1 MNSVLALR
9 RAWLCVAALSLCSVT
24 MPSPAAGLAPSLLD
38 EACSA
43 RERDDQAPDA
53 GLPPDLLISC
63 AGATAGTLAAARLP
77 ANNNGTPLPQALAN
91 AFTGSR
97 AAAAL
102 QSRLNCRMPSART
115 LAPLGFPDAVG
126 VACRTSAGGWP
137 QLLLLAAH
145 GGRLMVAEGTP
156 ASLPAL
162 LSSID
167 PGARAMPRTAYA
179 DTLRE
184 IFGSDV
190 PLASAADLAGFKA
203 SLQGA
208 RAANAQGRYREAE
221 VQFRSALALQS
232 RLLRADDI
240 AIAETLMDFAL
251 NVSNQGRDE
260 EALALFRRAEPIVQK
275 SPRDEDRVR
284 FATYQGYHAAN
295 AGRYDEALKFAS
307 AAVAGWRKIDGG
319 PNLDFMLPGAAGAS
333 AARTMRKGEL
343 ALALNLQAGMALR
356 NDDVALAQS
365 AATEALAVLDKAPS
379 LPRWWR
385 ADVLLTLG
393 KVSSAQ
399 GRLSAAE
406 TYLNT
411 ALEERKLVSGDG
423 PQLLPILVA
432 LARAYQRE
440 GMNTSAIITYRDVF
454 ARVRKLQAST
464 DSPLTL
470 EDLVPYG
477 LAVTAH
483 ADTLADDQQRQGLYN
498 EAFEAFG
505 LLRPPVVEQTVA
517 RASARLGI
525 DDPALAKL
533 AGELQAA
540 ERARESALVD
550 LSFETSL
557 PDAQRSRIVED
568 RLQERLSAA
577 DRAASELQVQLR
589 ARFPAYHALSS
600 PAPLQAI
607 ALRERL
613 APDEGVVSFLI
624 GREASF
630 VQLVRRD
637 GLWIAPVED
646 GSAALADMVGQ
657 LRAALEQQGGTVKE
671 FDLVLAHRLHERLF
685 GRLRAQLDGLSHL
698 VVVPSGPLASL
709 PFSLLVERQ
718 TSGRSYADAAWLVR
732 RMAISHAPSLRSFYL
747 QRAAAPAA
755 RAPKA
760 LLAFGNPQLTGKAVP
775 RGSASDPMLALAS
788 SCRQDGPAP
797 SSLLRSLA
805 PLPDTETELRQVQ
818 RALGA
823 DAASLFTRER
833 ATETRLRSEALQDYR
848 VLYFATHGLLPGEL
862 QCQAEPA
869 LVLTPPSEATAR
881 ADDGLLEASE
891 VASLKLNA
899 DLVVLS
905 ACNTAG
911 GAGRF
916 GGDALSGL
924 AEAFFH
930 AGARSLLASHWQV
943 PSKATA
949 ELMAGVF
956 DASAP
961 DARRGIAGALRR
973 AQLNMIRSEATAHPF
988 SWAAFVIVGDG
999 RRDLLAADAAG
1010 GGS

>member
-1 MNSVLALR
+1 
-9 RAWLCVAALSLCSVT
+9 
-24 MPSPAAGLAPSLLD
+24 MPAPAAALAPSLLD

-43 RERDDQAPDA
+43 RERDDQAPDS

-63 AGATAGTLAAARLP
+63 AGAAAGTLAAARLP
-77 ANNNGTPLPQALAN
+77 ANNGTPLAQALVN
-91 AFTGSR
+91 AYTGSR
-97 AAAAL
+97 AASAL
-102 QSRLNCRMPSART
+102 QSRLNCRMPSAST
-115 LAPLGFPDAVG
+115 LAPLGFPEAVG

-145 GGRLMVAEGTP
+145 GGRLIVAEGTP

-167 PGARAMPRTAYA
+167 PAARAMPRTAYA

-203 SLQGA
+203 NLQGA

-221 VQFRSALALQS
+221 LQFRSALALQS
-232 RLLRADDI
+232 RLLRADDM

-275 SPRDEDRVR
+275 SSRDEDRVR

-319 PNLDFMLPGAAGAS
+319 PNLDFMLPGAAGAAG
-333 AARTMRKGEL
+333 AAAAKTMRKGEL

-356 NDDVALAQS
+356 NDDIALAQS

-411 ALEERKLVSGDG
+411 ALEERKLVSGNG

-454 ARVRKLQAST
+454 ARVRKLQAT
-464 DSPLTL
+464 ADSPLSL

-540 ERARESALVD
+540 ERARESALVE
-550 LSFETSL
+550 LSFETAL

-600 PAPLQAI
+600 PLPLQAI

-624 GREASF
+624 GRDASF

-646 GSAALADMVGQ
+646 GATALAEMVGQ
-657 LRAALEQQGGTVKE
+657 LRSALEQQGGTVKE
-671 FDLVLAHRLHERLF
+671 FDTALAHRLYERLF
-685 GRLRAQLDGLSHL
+685 GRLHAQLAGLSHL

-709 PFSLLVERQ
+709 PFSLLVERLP
-718 TSGRSYADAAWLVR
+718 SGKNYADAAWLVR

-747 QRAAAPAA
+747 QRAATPAV

-775 RGSASDPMLALAS
+775 RGSAADPMLALAS

-805 PLPDTETELRQVQ
+805 PLPDTETELKQVQ

-823 DAASLFTRER
+823 DAASLFTRDR
-833 ATETRLRSEALQDYR
+833 ATETRLRSEQLQDYR

-961 DARRGIAGALRR
+961 DARRGIAGALQR
-973 AQLNMIRSEATAHPF
+973 AQLKMIGSEPTAHPF